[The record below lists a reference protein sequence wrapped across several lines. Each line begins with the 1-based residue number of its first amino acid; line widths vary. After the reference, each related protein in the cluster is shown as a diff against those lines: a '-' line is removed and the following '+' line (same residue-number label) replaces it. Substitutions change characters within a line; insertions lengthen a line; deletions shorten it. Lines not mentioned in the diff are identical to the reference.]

1 MKENKYYFFV
11 INVNKN
17 NNKKIILQFNPEI
30 YIDIV
35 KKNKYLIM
43 SIIDIQERYLNVVVK
58 KSSRNLK
65 YRLLLKYEI
74 FVIEIQS
81 SKLAQIYEKKETK
94 KQIIKLFLYHF
105 LQTHIEI

>member
-81 SKLAQIYEKKETK
+81 SKLAQIYEK
-94 KQIIKLFLYHF
+94 
-105 LQTHIEI
+105 